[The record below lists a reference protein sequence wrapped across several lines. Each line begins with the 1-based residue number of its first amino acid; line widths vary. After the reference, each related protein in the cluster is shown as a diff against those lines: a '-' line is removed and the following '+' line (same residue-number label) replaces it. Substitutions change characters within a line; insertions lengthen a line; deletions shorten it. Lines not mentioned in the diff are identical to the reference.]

1 MHMNKLAIRFL
12 NEEGNPV
19 TQEAVNSLVDEIR
32 NHYCGYAWLALD
44 EYGKEDFPAV
54 YMGFFAKTGKLYPEL
69 QWEESEDDLV

>member
-32 NHYCGYAWLALD
+32 NHYCGYA
-44 EYGKEDFPAV
+44 
-54 YMGFFAKTGKLYPEL
+54 
-69 QWEESEDDLV
+69 